1 MYNDFYGFSE
11 QPFNVTPN
19 PRFLFYTESHREAL
33 ASMAYGINERKGFV
47 SITGETGTGKTTL
60 IRQLLDELDTNV
72 KVVFISQTKVTFEQL
87 LRGVLH
93 ELEMPIGYQDK
104 SSLIR
109 EFNHYLIERLGQDNN
124 LAIIIDEAQHLS
136 NEAMEDFRLL
146 SNLETATSKLV
157 QIILV
162 GQPELEDKLNSHE
175 LRQLKQRIA
184 VRRRIL
190 PLREEDSRR
199 YIEHRLKM
207 VGSSTSQ
214 VFTSEAV
221 SMICHYGKGIPRVIN
236 ILCDNAFLIGRDRGK
251 KKINALIIQE
261 VFRHMEAL
269 SERELTVD
277 DPGYKKRI
285 RTKSLRLK
293 NLLSRFA
300 YVTIAL
306 FCLALIILLGSE
318 YVLNMKKNLELKP
331 SVQQPVDEQKAAA
344 PAAESESALTPAAA
358 PTPAAEERPADLKP
372 ISPPPL
378 TPATPTQPKPEVKI
392 RINTVIVEENATIR
406 SLAQKYYD
414 LSNTT
419 LADYILRFN
428 PGITNPDLVKA
439 NEKINIPEVAEEAL
453 IFQDPDD
460 TYKVHLATFLQPEFA
475 EKYKNELVLKGK
487 KIEVIPR
494 KFSTGQT
501 WYRVMAGQF
510 SSREESLKTIQALK
524 EKGLLPYFW

>member
-1 MYNDFYGFSE
+1 MYNVFFGFSE

-19 PRFLFYTESHREAL
+19 PKFLFYTESHREAL

-60 IRQLLDELDTNV
+60 IRQLLDDLPSNV

-109 EFNHYLIERLGQDNN
+109 QFNNYLMERLGQDKN

-162 GQPELEDKLNSHE
+162 GQPELEDKLNSSE
-175 LRQLKQRIA
+175 LRQFKQRIA

-207 VGSSTSQ
+207 VGNSTSQ
-214 VFTSEAV
+214 VFTPEAV
-221 SMICHYGKGIPRVIN
+221 SMICHYCKGVPRVIN
-236 ILCDNAFLIGRDRGK
+236 ILCDNAFLIGHERGK

-261 VFRHMEAL
+261 VLRHMEVL
-269 SERELTVD
+269 PEREINVEE
-277 DPGYKKRI
+277 PGYKKRI
-285 RTKSLRLK
+285 RTKSMRLK
-293 NLLSRFA
+293 NLLPRFS
-300 YVTIAL
+300 YITIAL
-306 FCLALIILLGSE
+306 FGLALVILFGSE
-318 YVLNMKKNLELKP
+318 YLLNIKKNLELRL
-331 SVQQPVDEQKAAA
+331 SGQQPVDEQKVAA
-344 PAAESESALTPAAA
+344 PAAESESALTSAAA
-358 PTPAAEERPADLKP
+358 PTPAAEEK
-372 ISPPPL
+372 
-378 TPATPTQPKPEVKI
+378 PATRTQPKPENNI
-392 RINTVIVEENATIR
+392 RINTVIVEENETIR

-439 NEKINIPEVAEEAL
+439 YEKINIPEVAEEAL
-453 IFQDPDD
+453 IIQDKDD

-475 EKYKNELVLKGK
+475 QKYKNEPLLQGK
-487 KIEVIPR
+487 KIEIIPL
-494 KFSTGQT
+494 KFPAGQIY
-501 WYRVMAGQF
+501 YRVTAGKF
-510 SSREESLKTIQALK
+510 ASREESLKTIQTLK
-524 EKGLLPYFW
+524 EKGLLPYFR